1 MQNTSKS
8 KWQVRLAALGIFA
21 LGFLGGALALNLYQT
36 QYARSSD
43 APWGPPSFRFRN
55 IEERLSLTPEQ
66 VVEVEKIFADARQ
79 QLAETRRQSE
89 PRFREIRRQTDER
102 LQQVLTPEQWQLFEQ
117 IKADQRERRGER
129 RRGRKRLE

>member
-1 MQNTSKS
+1 MENNKR
-8 KWQVRLAALGIFA
+8 KWQVRLAVLGIFG
-21 LGFLGGALALNLYQT
+21 LGFLAGALALNLYK
-36 QYARSSD
+36 QYARSSED
-43 APWGPPSFRFRN
+43 SGGPPSFRFRN

-66 VVEVEKIFADARQ
+66 VVEVEKIFAEARQ

-117 IKADQRERRGER
+117 IKADKRDRRGDR
-129 RRGRKRLE
+129 RRGKKRP